1 MFKAPATPRPRAH
14 YCCILTLEAHYCC
27 ILTLEAHYCC
37 ILTLEAHYCC
47 ILTLEAQDWGISIFS
62 LPARVRAH
70 AQLHSSMLAPHV
82 VLLQSARWDLH
93 AWFVS
98 KGMRPMSAWVG
109 HPFVTE
115 HMLREYEIDAR
126 AALFELVHAF
136 PSTRLWGLVV
146 APTGVLSKAKSDAP
160 FLQATLNGD
169 AQAAVK
175 AVLKAV
181 AVEFGFV
188 IVDWEG
194 MIEGAQQTESCEPR
208 MRLCYMVYCAT
219 VRMWAFYPHLAKVF
233 RSRLIFFSAQ
243 VRLTGRT

>member
-1 MFKAPATPRPRAH
+1 MFKAPVSTRPRAH
-14 YCCILTLEAHYCC
+14 F
-27 ILTLEAHYCC
+27 
-37 ILTLEAHYCC
+37 CC

-70 AQLHSSMLAPHV
+70 AQLHSSMLSPHV

-93 AWFVS
+93 AWFMS
-98 KGMRPMSAWVG
+98 KGMRPMSAWVE
-109 HPFVTE
+109 HPFVSE
-115 HMLREYEIDAR
+115 RMLREYEIDAR

-136 PSTRLWGLVV
+136 PSTQLWGLVV
-146 APTGVLSKAKSDAP
+146 APSGVLSKAKSDAP

-188 IVDWEG
+188 IVDWED
-194 MIEGAQQTESCEPR
+194 MIESAQQTESCEACV
-208 MRLCYMVYCAT
+208 RLSYMVYCAT
-219 VRMWAFYPHLAKVF
+219 VRLFPIHPF
-233 RSRLIFFSAQ
+233 
-243 VRLTGRT
+243 